1 MIKRLILAATVA
13 ATGVNAEASNQYLCE
28 FGSEVAITNNDP
40 QNPRTR
46 VVSDS
51 GRFTFMETPGEIAGS
66 YINLRDGQ
74 LLPIV
79 VIRKSSMI
87 TFVERHGT
95 DNGFAISIFLSKGTP
110 SSRPAVLSQHSY
122 TVDAKENEFFVPKTS
137 IGSCRIANS
146 R

>member
-1 MIKRLILAATVA
+1 MIKRLILAAAIA

-40 QNPRTR
+40 QNPQTK

-51 GRFTFMETPGEIAGS
+51 SRFTFMETPGQIEGS

-74 LLPIV
+74 LLPV
-79 VIRKSSMI
+79 FVIRKSSMI
-87 TFVERHGT
+87 TFVERYGT
-95 DNGFAISIFLSKGTP
+95 DNGFAVSIFLSKGSS
-110 SSRPAVLSQHSY
+110 SSRPAVFSQHSY
-122 TVDAKENEFFVPKTS
+122 TVDANETAFFVPKTS
-137 IGSCRIANS
+137 TGSCRVVNS